1 VSFYEEETAY
11 GSVYNRR
18 VAGRLAG
25 YLRPYWLQVAASVVM
40 MLAVAL
46 LELVPVLIVR
56 TAIDDHIAVSEVDGL
71 GMLAIIFLAALVITF
86 VLRYAQMYLMA
97 WVGQR
102 MMVDLRM
109 ELFTHIQRLSVAFF
123 DRNPVGRVVIRLT
136 GDVQQ
141 IEMVISQGVIQILT
155 NMLIV
160 VAIVVAMFALHFQ
173 LSLVLMAFVVPL
185 IILVQRFAAAQREA
199 FREQRIWMARI
210 NAYLNEL
217 ITGVTII
224 QLFNRQRKN
233 LEYFDHR
240 NTGALGANMRVLFWY
255 AAFEPTVVLFNA
267 LTTGVIIWFAGGAV
281 LEGSLTLG
289 TLVAFLAFMQRFFW
303 PVRELTERYTMLQ
316 GAMASA
322 ERIFGVIDE
331 PEEVKDIQGAGTLEQ
346 VRGEIRFD
354 HVWFA
359 YQPDN
364 WVLKDVSFTIRPGE
378 KVAVVGATG
387 AGKSTMVA
395 LLSRF
400 YDVQQGAILV
410 DGVPIRDLQ
419 QRWLRRHVG
428 TMLQDPWV
436 FTDTI
441 EENIRLRDRSI
452 SGEQIRAA
460 ARAVGASTF
469 IERLP
474 EGYGTLLAERG
485 ANLSTGQKQLLAL
498 ARVAA
503 FNPEIVLV
511 MDEATASIDPETE
524 AIIQRGLAEVMAG
537 RTAIIIAHRLNTIRA
552 VDRIIV
558 LHLGEVVEDGS
569 HDELMALDGIYA
581 RLYELQYRVQNAP

>member
-1 VSFYEEETAY
+1 VSFYEEESAY
-11 GSVYNRR
+11 GKVYDRR
-18 VAGRLAG
+18 IAGRLIA
-25 YLRPYWLQVAASVVM
+25 YLRPYGLQVVASLLM
-40 MLAVAL
+40 MFAVAI
-46 LELVPVLIVR
+46 LELVPVLLVR
-56 TAIDDHIAVSEVDGL
+56 TAIDDHIGQGRTDDLPV
-71 GMLAIIFLAALVITF
+71 LALLFLAVLAVTF
-86 VLRYAQMYLMA
+86 ILRYAQMYLMA

-109 ELFTHIQRLSVAFF
+109 ELFTHIQRLAVAFF

-160 VAIVVAMFALHFQ
+160 VAIVVAMFALDWT
-173 LSLVLMAFVVPL
+173 LALVLMLFVVPL
-185 IILVQRFAAAQREA
+185 VYLVQRFAQAQREA
-199 FREQRIWMARI
+199 FRDQRIWMARI

-224 QLFNRQRKN
+224 QLFNRQRQN
-233 LEYFDHR
+233 LSYFTDR
-240 NTGALGANMRVLFWY
+240 NKGALEANMRVLFWY

-267 LTTGVIIWFAGGAV
+267 ITTGVIIWFGGRGV
-281 LEGSLTLG
+281 LEDSITLG

-303 PVRELTERYTMLQ
+303 PVRELSERYTMLQ

-331 PEEVKDIQGAGTLEQ
+331 PEEVTDIPGAGTLET

-359 YQPDN
+359 YGEPN
-364 WVLKDVSFTIRPGE
+364 WVLKDVSFSIAPGE
-378 KVAVVGATG
+378 KVAIVGATG
-387 AGKSTMVA
+387 SGKSTMMA

-400 YDVQQGAILV
+400 YDVQRGAILV

-452 SGEQIRAA
+452 SAEQIRVA

-474 EGYGTLLAERG
+474 EGYGTMLAERG
-485 ANLSTGQKQLLAL
+485 NNLSTGQKQLLAL

-524 AIIQRGLAEVMAG
+524 AIIQRGLNEVMAG

-558 LHLGEVVEDGS
+558 LHQGEVVEDGS
-569 HDELMALDGIYA
+569 HEELMALDGIYA
-581 RLYELQYRVQNAP
+581 RLYELQYRVQSAP

>member
-1 VSFYEEETAY
+1 MSFYEEESAY
-11 GSVYNRR
+11 GKVYDRR
-18 VAGRLAG
+18 IAGRLIG
-25 YLRPYWLQVAASVVM
+25 YLRPYGLQVVASLLM
-40 MLAVAL
+40 MFAVAI
-46 LELVPVLIVR
+46 LELVPVLLVR
-56 TAIDDHIAVSEVDGL
+56 TAIDDHIGQGRTDDLPV
-71 GMLAIIFLAALVITF
+71 LALLFLAVLAVTF
-86 VLRYAQMYLMA
+86 ILRYAQMYLMA

-109 ELFTHIQRLSVAFF
+109 ELFTHIQRLAVAFF

-160 VAIVVAMFALHFQ
+160 VAIVVAMFALDWT
-173 LSLVLMAFVVPL
+173 LALVLMLFVVPL
-185 IILVQRFAAAQREA
+185 VYLVQRFAQAQREA
-199 FREQRIWMARI
+199 FRDQRIWMARI

-224 QLFNRQRKN
+224 QLFNRQRQN
-233 LEYFDHR
+233 LSYFTDR
-240 NTGALGANMRVLFWY
+240 NKGALEANMRVLFWY

-267 LTTGVIIWFAGGAV
+267 ITTGVIIWFGGRGV
-281 LEGSLTLG
+281 LEDSITLG

-303 PVRELTERYTMLQ
+303 PVRELSERYTMLQ

-331 PEEVKDIQGAGTLEQ
+331 PEEVTDIPGAGTLEA

-359 YQPDN
+359 YGEPN
-364 WVLKDVSFTIRPGE
+364 WVLKDVSFSIAPGE
-378 KVAVVGATG
+378 KVAIVGATG
-387 AGKSTMVA
+387 AGKSTMMA

-400 YDVQQGAILV
+400 YDVQRGAILV

-452 SGEQIRAA
+452 SAEQIRAA

-474 EGYGTLLAERG
+474 GGYGTLLAERG

-524 AIIQRGLAEVMAG
+524 AIIQRGLNEVMAG

-558 LHLGEVVEDGS
+558 LHQGEVVEDGS
-569 HDELMALDGIYA
+569 HEELMALDGIYA
-581 RLYELQYRVQNAP
+581 RLYELQYRVQSAP

>member
-1 VSFYEEETAY
+1 VSFYEEESAY
-11 GSVYNRR
+11 GKVYDRR
-18 VAGRLAG
+18 VAGRLIG
-25 YLRPYWLQVAASVVM
+25 YLRPYGLQVIASLLM
-40 MLAVAL
+40 MFAVAI
-46 LELVPVLIVR
+46 LELVPVLLVR
-56 TAIDDHIAVSEVDGL
+56 TAIDDHIGQGRTDDLPV
-71 GMLAIIFLAALVITF
+71 LALFFLAVLAVTF
-86 VLRYAQMYLMA
+86 ILRYAQMYLMA

-109 ELFTHIQRLSVAFF
+109 ELFTHIQRLAVAFF

-160 VAIVVAMFALHFQ
+160 VAIVVAMFALDWK
-173 LSLVLMAFVVPL
+173 LALVLMLFVVPL
-185 IILVQRFAAAQREA
+185 VYLVQRFAQAQREA
-199 FREQRIWMARI
+199 FRDQRIWMARI

-224 QLFNRQRKN
+224 QLFNRQRQN
-233 LEYFDHR
+233 LSYFTDR
-240 NTGALGANMRVLFWY
+240 NKGALEANMHVLFWY

-267 LTTGVIIWFAGGAV
+267 ITTGVIIWFGGRGV
-281 LEGSLTLG
+281 LEDSITLG

-303 PVRELTERYTMLQ
+303 PVRELSERYTMLQ

-331 PEEVKDIQGAGTLEQ
+331 PEEVTDIPDAGTLEE

-359 YQPDN
+359 YGEPN
-364 WVLKDVSFTIRPGE
+364 WVLKDVSFSIAPGE
-378 KVAVVGATG
+378 KVAIVGATG
-387 AGKSTMVA
+387 AGKSTMMA

-400 YDVQQGAILV
+400 YDVQRGAILV

-452 SGEQIRAA
+452 SAEQIRAA

-474 EGYGTLLAERG
+474 EGYGTMLAERG
-485 ANLSTGQKQLLAL
+485 NNLSTGQKQLLAL

-524 AIIQRGLAEVMAG
+524 AIIQRGLNEVMAG

-558 LHLGEVVEDGS
+558 LHQGEVVEDGS
-569 HDELMALDGIYA
+569 HEALMALDGIYA
-581 RLYELQYRVQNAP
+581 RLYELQYRVQSAP

>member
-1 VSFYEEETAY
+1 MSFYEEETAY
-11 GSVYNRR
+11 GSVYNQR
-18 VAGRLAG
+18 VAGRLTG

-71 GMLAIIFLAALVITF
+71 GMLAIIFLGALVITF
-86 VLRYAQMYLMA
+86 VLRYVQMYLMA

-173 LSLVLMAFVVPL
+173 LSLILMAFVVPL

-199 FREQRIWMARI
+199 FRDQRIWMARI

-240 NTGALGANMRVLFWY
+240 NTGALAANMRVLFWY

-267 LTTGVIIWFAGGAV
+267 ITTGVIIWFAGGAV

-331 PEEVKDIQGAGTLEQ
+331 PEEVTDIEGAGTLEE

-359 YQPDN
+359 YHPDN
-364 WVLKDVSFTIRPGE
+364 WVLKDVSFTIQPGE

-387 AGKSTMVA
+387 AGKSTMMA

-581 RLYELQYRVQNAP
+581 RLYELQYRVQSAP

>member
-1 VSFYEEETAY
+1 MSFYEEETAY

-18 VAGRLAG
+18 VAGRLTG

-71 GMLAIIFLAALVITF
+71 GMLAIIFLGALVITF
-86 VLRYAQMYLMA
+86 VLRYVQMYLMA

-173 LSLVLMAFVVPL
+173 LSLILMAFVVPL

-199 FREQRIWMARI
+199 FRDQRIWMARI

-240 NTGALGANMRVLFWY
+240 NTGALAANMRVLFWY

-267 LTTGVIIWFAGGAV
+267 ITTGVIIWFAGGAV

-331 PEEVKDIQGAGTLEQ
+331 PEEVTDIEGAGTLEE

-359 YQPDN
+359 YHPDN
-364 WVLKDVSFTIRPGE
+364 WVLKDVSLTIQPGE

-387 AGKSTMVA
+387 AGKSTMMA

-485 ANLSTGQKQLLAL
+485 ANLSTGQAQLLAL

-581 RLYELQYRVQNAP
+581 RLYELQYRVQSAP

>member
-1 VSFYEEETAY
+1 MSFYEEESAY
-11 GSVYNRR
+11 GKVYDRR
-18 VAGRLAG
+18 VAGRLIG
-25 YLRPYWLQVAASVVM
+25 YLRPYGLQVIASLLM
-40 MLAVAL
+40 MFAVAI
-46 LELVPVLIVR
+46 LELVPVLLVR
-56 TAIDDHIAVSEVDGL
+56 TAIDDHIGQGRTDDLPV
-71 GMLAIIFLAALVITF
+71 LALFFLAVLAVTF
-86 VLRYAQMYLMA
+86 ILRYAQMYLMA

-109 ELFTHIQRLSVAFF
+109 ELFTHIQRLAVAFF

-160 VAIVVAMFALHFQ
+160 VAIVVAMFALDWK
-173 LSLVLMAFVVPL
+173 LALVLMLFVVPL
-185 IILVQRFAAAQREA
+185 VYLVQRFAQAQREA
-199 FREQRIWMARI
+199 FRDQRIWMARI

-224 QLFNRQRKN
+224 QLFNRQRQN
-233 LEYFDHR
+233 LSYFTDR
-240 NTGALGANMRVLFWY
+240 NRGALEANMRVLFWY

-267 LTTGVIIWFAGGAV
+267 ITTGVIIWFGGRGV
-281 LEGSLTLG
+281 LEDSITLG

-303 PVRELTERYTMLQ
+303 PVRELSERYTMLQ

-331 PEEVKDIQGAGTLEQ
+331 PEEVTDIPGAGTLEE

-359 YQPDN
+359 YGEPN
-364 WVLKDVSFTIRPGE
+364 WVLKDVSFSIAPGE
-378 KVAVVGATG
+378 KVAIVGATG
-387 AGKSTMVA
+387 AGKSTMMA

-400 YDVQQGAILV
+400 YDVQRGAILV

-452 SGEQIRAA
+452 SAEQIRAA

-474 EGYGTLLAERG
+474 EGYGTMLAERG
-485 ANLSTGQKQLLAL
+485 NNLSTGQKQLLAL

-524 AIIQRGLAEVMAG
+524 AIIQRGLNEVMAG

-558 LHLGEVVEDGS
+558 LHQGEVVEDGS
-569 HDELMALDGIYA
+569 HEALMALDGIYA
-581 RLYELQYRVQNAP
+581 RLYELQYRVQSAP

>member
-1 VSFYEEETAY
+1 MSFYEEESAY
-11 GSVYNRR
+11 GKVYDRR
-18 VAGRLAG
+18 VAGRLIG
-25 YLRPYWLQVAASVVM
+25 YLRPYGLQVIASLLM
-40 MLAVAL
+40 MFAVAI
-46 LELVPVLIVR
+46 LELVPVLLVR
-56 TAIDDHIAVSEVDGL
+56 TAIDDHIGQGRTDDLPVLALIFMAVL
-71 GMLAIIFLAALVITF
+71 GVTF

-109 ELFTHIQRLSVAFF
+109 ELFTHIQRLAVAFF

-141 IEMVISQGVIQILT
+141 IEMVVSQGVIQILT
-155 NMLIV
+155 NTLMVI
-160 VAIVVAMFALHFQ
+160 AIVIAMFALDWK
-173 LSLVLMAFVVPL
+173 LALLLMLFVVPL
-185 IILVQRFAAAQREA
+185 IYLVQRFAKAQREA
-199 FREQRIWMARI
+199 FRDQRVWMARI

-224 QLFNRQRKN
+224 QLFNRQRQN
-233 LEYFDHR
+233 LSYFTER
-240 NTGALGANMRVLFWY
+240 NKGALGANMRVLFWY

-267 LTTGVIIWFAGGAV
+267 ITTGVIIWFGGRGV
-281 LEGSLTLG
+281 LEDSITLG
-289 TLVAFLAFMQRFFW
+289 TLIAFLAFMQRFFW
-303 PVRELTERYTMLQ
+303 PVQQLSERYTMLQ

-331 PEEVKDIQGAGTLEQ
+331 PEEVTDIPGAGTLEA

-359 YQPDN
+359 YGEPN
-364 WVLKDVSFTIRPGE
+364 WVLKDVSFSIAPGE
-378 KVAVVGATG
+378 KVAIVGATG
-387 AGKSTMVA
+387 AGKSTMMA

-400 YDVQQGAILV
+400 YDVQRGAILV

-452 SGEQIRAA
+452 SAEQIRVA

-474 EGYGTLLAERG
+474 EGYGTMLAERG

-524 AIIQRGLAEVMAG
+524 AIIQRGLNEVMAG

-558 LHLGEVVEDGS
+558 LHQGEVVEDGS
-569 HDELMALDGIYA
+569 HEELMALDGIYA
-581 RLYELQYRVQNAP
+581 RLYELQYRVQSAP

>member
-1 VSFYEEETAY
+1 VSFYEEESAY
-11 GSVYNRR
+11 GKVYDRR
-18 VAGRLAG
+18 VAGRLIG
-25 YLRPYWLQVAASVVM
+25 YLRPYGLQVVASLVM
-40 MLAVAL
+40 MFAVAI
-46 LELVPVLIVR
+46 LELVPVLLVR
-56 TAIDDHIAVSEVDGL
+56 TAIDDHIGQGRTDDLPV
-71 GMLAIIFLAALVITF
+71 LALIFLAVLAVTF
-86 VLRYAQMYLMA
+86 ILRYAQMYLMA

-109 ELFTHIQRLSVAFF
+109 ELFTHIQRLAVAFF

-160 VAIVVAMFALHFQ
+160 VAIVIAMFALDWK
-173 LSLVLMAFVVPL
+173 LALVLMLFVVPL
-185 IILVQRFAAAQREA
+185 VYLVQRFAQAQREA
-199 FREQRIWMARI
+199 FRDQRIWMARI

-224 QLFNRQRKN
+224 QLFNRQRQN
-233 LEYFDHR
+233 LSYFTDR
-240 NTGALGANMRVLFWY
+240 NKGALEANMRVLFWY

-267 LTTGVIIWFAGGAV
+267 ITTGVIIWFGGRGV
-281 LEGSLTLG
+281 LEDSITLG

-303 PVRELTERYTMLQ
+303 PVRELSERYTMLQ

-331 PEEVKDIQGAGTLEQ
+331 PEEVTDIPGAGTLEE

-359 YQPDN
+359 YGEPN
-364 WVLKDVSFTIRPGE
+364 WVLKDVSFSIAPGE
-378 KVAVVGATG
+378 KVAIVGATG
-387 AGKSTMVA
+387 AGKSTMMA

-400 YDVQQGAILV
+400 YDVQRGAILV

-452 SGEQIRAA
+452 SAEQIRAA

-474 EGYGTLLAERG
+474 EGYRTMLAERG
-485 ANLSTGQKQLLAL
+485 NNLSTGQKQLLAL

-524 AIIQRGLAEVMAG
+524 ATIQRGLNEVMAG

-558 LHLGEVVEDGS
+558 LHQGEVVEDGS
-569 HDELMALDGIYA
+569 HAELMALDGIYA
-581 RLYELQYRVQNAP
+581 RLYELQYRVQSAP